1 MGTENIGR
9 FKTIHQERFNSIQK
23 HERHT
28 RGRQTRHCHWL
39 LWTRHNLSGRLHQF
53 GKVSSQYH
61 RLICSFIRWY
71 GRPMDLPRV
80 IFTLCR
86 FTNGAQRNELKDIHN
101 FYHKWKIRRCSIS
114 AHKST
119 YFFHKKHLFSF
130 THTYVWFPLIDT
142 SFTYQVLSC
151 TTS

>member
-1 MGTENIGR
+1 LADSRR
-9 FKTIHQERFNSIQK
+9 FIRKGSIQSRNTK
-23 HERHT
+23 GILGG
-28 RGRQTRHCHWL
+28 GRQDIATDF
-39 LWTRHNLSGRLHQF
+39 F
-53 GKVSSQYH
+53 GLDIIWVDVYTSSEKVSSQYH